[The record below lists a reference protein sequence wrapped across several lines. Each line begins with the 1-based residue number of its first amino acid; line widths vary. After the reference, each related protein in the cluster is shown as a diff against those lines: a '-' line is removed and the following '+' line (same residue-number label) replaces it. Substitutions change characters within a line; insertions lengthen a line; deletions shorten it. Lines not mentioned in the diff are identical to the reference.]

1 MPRSPHRPE
10 PLAFRVFRGDEAI
23 RSGAITPDQLRSS
36 AWIRKRYNV
45 DADARLEDDHALSCR
60 AAAVVLPSGTAIAGR
75 SAAYLLGVLH
85 AAGTASDV
93 ELYPRAETRLGHR
106 DGIRVHTGI
115 LDPSDLMLAGGL
127 TCTSG
132 ARTAWDIAR
141 WFRAVDAV
149 PIIDTLLGLGA
160 VTAVELDVYARD
172 RLGMRGSRRAATAIT
187 LTDGRAQSPRES
199 ELRVRLVGAGLP
211 KPVAQLAI
219 VLPGGRVVHP
229 DLAWEEYRVAAE
241 YDGLWHATADQ
252 LHRDRRRLNQLVGAG
267 WIVLHVTSQRLRND
281 MPGIVR
287 EVRAA
292 LISRGW
298 RPRSG

>member
-1 MPRSPHRPE
+1 VPRSPHRPE
-10 PLAFRVFRGDEAI
+10 SLALRVFRGDEAI
-23 RSGAITPDQLRSS
+23 QSGAITAERLRSS

-45 DADARLEDDHALSCR
+45 YADARLEDDHALSCR
-60 AAAVVLPSGTAIAGR
+60 AAAIVLPSGTAIAGR

-85 AAGTASDV
+85 AADRASDV
-93 ELYPRAETRLGHR
+93 ELYPRGESRLGHR
-106 DGIRVHTGI
+106 EGIRVHTGI
-115 LDPSDLMLAGGL
+115 LDPPDLIVAGGL

-132 ARTAWDIAR
+132 ARTGWDVAR
-141 WFRAVDAV
+141 WLRAVDAV

-160 VTAVELDVYARD
+160 VTSAELDAYARD
-172 RLGMRGSRRAATAIT
+172 RLGLRGSRRAETALT

-199 ELRVRLVGAGLP
+199 ELRVRLVVAGLP

-219 VLPGGRVVHP
+219 VLPGGLVLHP
-229 DLAWEEYRVAAE
+229 DLAWEEYRVAVE

-267 WIVLHVTSQRLRND
+267 WIVLHVTSQRLRTD